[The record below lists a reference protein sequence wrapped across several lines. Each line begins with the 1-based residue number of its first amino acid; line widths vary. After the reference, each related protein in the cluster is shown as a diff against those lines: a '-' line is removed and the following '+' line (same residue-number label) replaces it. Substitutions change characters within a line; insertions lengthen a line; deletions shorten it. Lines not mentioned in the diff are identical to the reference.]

1 MKDSYPQN
9 NESADVCKKRIFGA
23 FVFFNNIKVYA
34 LPINIW
40 RFANIGGIIMEKRIL
55 TKEKIKAF
63 FEYLKTEEKSE
74 NTIKNIFVM

>member
-1 MKDSYPQN
+1 M
-9 NESADVCKKRIFGA
+9 SAKNGYSAHLYFLI
-23 FVFFNNIKVYA
+23 IKVYA

-40 RFANIGGIIMEKRIL
+40 RSANIGGIIMEKRIL

>member
-1 MKDSYPQN
+1 
-9 NESADVCKKRIFGA
+9 
-23 FVFFNNIKVYA
+23 
-34 LPINIW
+34 
-40 RFANIGGIIMEKRIL
+40 MEKRIL